1 MSLVCNTRVFTGKVI
16 IAILHTIIVFAVP
29 LYSLQTTGIVNE
41 RGETDDLWLLSL
53 ASFTSLIFVVTI
65 DLALVT
71 RAFNIIVSLAFLIP
85 SLLFY
90 LIFMWGS
97 NWLNE
102 KMEDSVQMSH

>member
-1 MSLVCNTRVFTGKVI
+1 VFTAKVML
-16 IAILHTIIVFAVP
+16 AILHTIIVFAFP

-71 RAFNIIVSLAFLIP
+71 RAFNIIVTVAFLIP

-90 LIFMWGS
+90 LLFMWGT